1 VYRQSL
7 YNRAV
12 RTLELPLPD
21 PDARAASDRL
31 ARRIAERIAA
41 AGGRIGFDAFMQAA
55 LYEPGLGYYSGGARK
70 FGPAGDF
77 VTAPEISPLFGA
89 CLAAQCDAWFA
100 HAPAVV
106 HEFGAGS
113 GALAADL
120 LAELERRGR
129 PPEAYRIVEVS
140 GELRAR
146 QRDTI
151 AARAPSMLARVEWL
165 DAWPE
170 RLDGVVL
177 GNELLDAMP
186 ARVFRLSG
194 GAVLERGVSVAAEAD
209 GVPRFGWADAPAD
222 AAFGQRVRA
231 LLADAIADAGDHWP
245 PEYVG
250 EVGEQAFAWVRE
262 AAARL
267 HRGALLLLDYGFP
280 RHELYHPQ
288 RVTGTLMCHYRH
300 HAHVDPFLLPGLQD
314 VTVHVDFTG
323 VALAG
328 VDAGLELL
336 GYTSQARLLLNLGL
350 LETLA
355 RTPIEQG
362 LAYAR
367 QAQSVQTLVSEAEMG
382 ELFKAIALG
391 RGMPPDAA
399 GFLRGDRSG
408 AL

>member
-1 VYRQSL
+1 MYRQSL
-7 YNRAV
+7 YNRTV
-12 RTLELPLPD
+12 RTLELPPPD

-31 ARRIAERIAA
+31 ALRIAERIAA

-89 CLAAQCDAWFA
+89 CLAAQCDEWFA

-186 ARVFRLSG
+186 ARVFRLAG
-194 GAVLERGVSVAAEAD
+194 GDVLERGVAVAAEVE

-222 AAFGQRVRA
+222 AAFAQRVRA
-231 LLADAIADAGDHWP
+231 LLADVIAQAGEHWP
-245 PEYVG
+245 QEYVG
-250 EVGEQAFAWVRE
+250 EVGEQALAWVRE
-262 AAARL
+262 AAARM

-288 RVTGTLMCHYRH
+288 RVAGTLMCHYRH

-355 RTPIEQG
+355 RTPVGQG

-391 RGMPPDAA
+391 RGMPPEAA
-399 GFLRGDRSG
+399 GFLRGDRS
-408 AL
+408 ASL